1 MRRGDARRALRNV
14 ALLLG
19 LAGVLALAIVALFG
33 SDFTASDP
41 QAQRLVL
48 FYPDG
53 TFKVPPSPPDALYPL
68 GTDPLGRDQLARILW
83 GARLT
88 FTVVLLA
95 LGLRTTLA
103 LLFGITSGW
112 RRGAVEQA
120 VTVITNAVAGVPQL
134 LLALLIAIL
143 LRDQAIL
150 GFVIALGCVG
160 WAEGA
165 QFVRTEVAR
174 IRLTPYIE
182 AATAIGG
189 RTPEILSRHVLRG
202 LAPQLFGLIA
212 LEAGAT
218 LLLLAELG
226 FLGVFMSGFI
236 VQVDD
241 ANRPILPVRDRAP
254 EWGQMLAGATQ
265 YAFSNQYVAFVP
277 GVVVAGAVFVFNLLG
292 EGVRSASDP
301 FSSLSLSPRALG
313 SLGRAMLVFAL
324 ILGTSFG
331 VAEARATQL
340 SFEDAMQLAR
350 AATDRLEP
358 GDEMIAAVTRFASD
372 AHAMAR
378 PAKYNFYFRQPNAL
392 AFLRVGFP
400 DADQNAMEL
409 KRFDD
414 EDSLLYSLMT
424 APKDWALSWSDAL
437 AKGES
442 QGGTAYRSASRGW
455 LTRVVLTGREGRTY
469 YRAIYTPPAG
479 AGLPGVDLVVDAR
492 TGATAND
499 TADMRTF
506 GTRIRAENLLG
517 GVVVP
522 TGLSAFW
529 RSASAPAAQRGFGAE
544 RPLATGASFIR
555 ADLPAD
561 LRVAFLSTTSAP
573 PGATVVAGVGGSPSA
588 NIVVNNPRPVPLSAP
603 VDVEKAFAAVEAAG
617 GRDARASVED
627 WIANVNASMQTGVLV
642 VVVSYSIA
650 NRGTFLGQY
659 RYDPVSGSVTRF
671 GP

>member
-1 MRRGDARRALRNV
+1 MMRGDAGRAIRNI

-19 LAGVLALAIVALFG
+19 LAGVLTLAFVALFG
-33 SDFTASDP
+33 SRLTPSDP

-48 FYPDG
+48 FFPGG
-53 TFKVPPSPPDALYPL
+53 TFKVPPSPPDPYYPL
-68 GTDPLGRDQLARILW
+68 GTDPLGRDQLARLLW

-103 LLFGITSGW
+103 VLTGIAAGW
-112 RRGAVEQA
+112 RRGAIAEA

-150 GFVIALGCVG
+150 GFVVALGCVG

-165 QFVRTEVAR
+165 QFVRSDVER
-174 IRLTPYIE
+174 IRRTPYIE
-182 AATAIGG
+182 AAVAVGG
-189 RTPEILSRHVLRG
+189 RTPGILTRHVLRG
-202 LAPQLFGLIA
+202 LAPQLFGLVA

-226 FLGVFMSGFI
+226 FLGVFMSGYI
-236 VQVDD
+236 VQLDD

-277 GVVVAGAVFVFNLLG
+277 GIVVAAAVFVFNVFG
-292 EGVRSASDP
+292 EGLRSATDP

-313 SLGRAMLVFAL
+313 ALGRAMLVFAL
-324 ILGTSFG
+324 VLGASFG

-340 SFEDAMQLAR
+340 SFEDAMQQAR
-350 AATDRLEP
+350 EATDRVEP
-358 GDEMIAAVTRFASD
+358 GDEMIAAVVRFASD
-372 AHAMAR
+372 SHAMAR
-378 PAKYNFYFRQPNAL
+378 PAKYNFYFRQPGAL

-400 DADQNAMEL
+400 DGDQNAMEL

-414 EDSLLYSLMT
+414 EDNLLYSLMT
-424 APKDWALSWSDAL
+424 APNDWTLSWSDAL
-437 AKGES
+437 ARAES
-442 QGGTAYRSASRGW
+442 QGGTAYRSAARGW
-455 LTRVVLTGREGRTY
+455 LVRVVLTGREGRTY
-469 YRAIYTPPAG
+469 YRATYTPPLG
-479 AGLPGVDLVVDAR
+479 AGLPSVDLVVDAR

-517 GVVVP
+517 GVVVL
-522 TGLSAFW
+522 TSLSANW
-529 RSASAPAAQRGFGAE
+529 RSASAPPAQRGFGAE
-544 RPLATGASFIR
+544 RPLSTGASFIR

-573 PGATVVAGVGGSPSA
+573 PGATVIAAAGGSPSA
-588 NIVVNNPRPVPLSAP
+588 NVVVDNLRPAPLSAP
-603 VDVEKAFAAVEAAG
+603 VDVERAFAAVEAAG
-617 GRDARASVED
+617 GHDARFTTED
-627 WIANVNASMQTGVLV
+627 WIASLNASMQNGVLV
-642 VVVSYSIA
+642 VTVNYFIA

-659 RYDPVSGSVTRF
+659 RYDPVTGAVTRF